1 MMTTFIG
8 LVLTGLPLKFSH
20 APWASGLMHFMG
32 GARTAGLIH
41 RMCAGITFVYFGSA
55 MIYIL
60 YFLSFKKISGDS
72 NPLRR
77 LFGPDSL
84 CPRWKD
90 IQDIIGMIRWFLNKG
105 PKPSFDR
112 WTYWE
117 KFDFLAV
124 FWGMFAIG
132 LSGLMLWFPEFFTIF
147 LPGWA
152 LNVAT
157 IVHSD
162 EALLASGFIFTVH
175 FFNTHFRPSKFPIDT
190 VIFTGRFPK
199 YELVEERPEQYK
211 RLVAE
216 GTLETYRD
224 KYPSVGVD
232 LFSQSVGFLML
243 GIGLLCVFLIGWE
256 FLG

>member
-1 MMTTFIG
+1 
-8 LVLTGLPLKFSH
+8 VASH
-20 APWASGLMHFMG
+20 FLG
-32 GARTAGLIH
+32 GASSGIDSPGLCGH
-41 RMCAGITFVYFGSA
+41 HLRLFWSGFHLYHLFSFLQENPGNP
-55 MIYIL
+55 IL
-60 YFLSFKKISGDS
+60 Q
-72 NPLRR
+72 R

-90 IQDIIGMIRWFLNKG
+90 IQDIVGMIQWFFNKG
-105 PKPSFDR
+105 PKPKFDR

-147 LPGWA
+147 LPGWV
-152 LNVAT
+152 LNIAT

-199 YELVEERPEQYK
+199 YELVEERPEQYR

-216 GTLETYRD
+216 KRLETYRA
-224 KYPSVGVD
+224 KYPGVMVD
-232 LFSQSVGFLML
+232 LFSMVMGFAMLAVGLF
-243 GIGLLCVFLIGWE
+243 CVFLIAWE

>member
-1 MMTTFIG
+1 
-8 LVLTGLPLKFSH
+8 
-20 APWASGLMHFMG
+20 
-32 GARTAGLIH
+32 
-41 RMCAGITFVYFGSA
+41 
-55 MIYIL
+55 
-60 YFLSFKKISGDS
+60 
-72 NPLRR
+72 
-77 LFGPDSL
+77 
-84 CPRWKD
+84 
-90 IQDIIGMIRWFLNKG
+90 
-105 PKPSFDR
+105 
-112 WTYWE
+112 
-117 KFDFLAV
+117 
-124 FWGMFAIG
+124 MFAIG

-147 LPGWA
+147 LPGWV
-152 LNVAT
+152 LNVAA

-216 GTLETYRD
+216 ETLETYRD

-232 LFSQSVGFLML
+232 LFSQCFGFAML
-243 GIGLLCVFLIGWE
+243 GIGLLCIFLIGWE